1 MFLTLFLSVVIFF
14 FVNFS
19 LIGFYYC
26 VIFSTRK
33 KYYLLDVATP
43 EVAQMCSPVAD
54 LCAIVLYHS
63 VTLIHFNHLRINI
76 RTFSIGCKSGY
87 VSGCRRGSTCDNC

>member
-1 MFLTLFLSVVIFF
+1 VYVFDIVFVSSFFFF

-33 KYYLLDVATP
+33 KYVLLDVATP

-63 VTLIHFNHLRINI
+63 VTLIHFSVDRLLI
-76 RTFSIGCKSGY
+76 SILMNY
-87 VSGCRRGSTCDNC
+87 FV

>member
-19 LIGFYYC
+19 LIGFF
-26 VIFSTRK
+26 FSTRK
-33 KYYLLDVATP
+33 KYLLLDVATP